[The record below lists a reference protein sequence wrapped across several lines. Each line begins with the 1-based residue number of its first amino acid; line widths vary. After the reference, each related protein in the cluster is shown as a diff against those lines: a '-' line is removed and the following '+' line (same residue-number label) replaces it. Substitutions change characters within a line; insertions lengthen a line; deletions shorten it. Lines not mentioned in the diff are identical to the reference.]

1 MFDFSALKSA
11 QNDRSQQSQQRQQQ
25 SELAYQ
31 EGLKWLAHY
40 NQKPDKETLLKAMQ
54 AMISAS
60 TYQRNRAEPLAVL
73 AYIYYALR
81 SPQLAAKYFR
91 LAQAAN
97 PQAKVVA
104 RMRDVL
110 TERPTVSTFGDNQT
124 FALPELDTVDYD
136 ALYDEAE
143 GQIRE
148 LLRQLLRCDLKQP
161 LLTTKDLLRVAE
173 QDCAQMLQTHQA
185 LSQQL
190 DIINEDID
198 IAPLQRQLYPVEQ
211 RLNTY
216 QKWLAV
222 SRMACQLAEHTT
234 EYVRQTVAALEQQP
248 LPEPLLDP
256 LLDGCD
262 AIADQID
269 ALQAQGYGT
278 EGLEQIYGQLTQKV
292 MEFQDLLEA

>member
-1 MFDFSALKSA
+1 MFDFSALKSV
-11 QNDRSQQSQQRQQQ
+11 QQDRSAQSQQRQQRGEQ
-25 SELAYQ
+25 AYQ

-40 NQKPDKETLLKAMQ
+40 NQTPAKDTLLQAMQ

-91 LAQAAN
+91 LAQAAD

-104 RMRDVL
+104 RMREVL
-110 TERPTVSTFGDNQT
+110 TERPAVATLGDNPA
-124 FALPELDTVDYD
+124 FSLPDLDAIDYD

-143 GQIRE
+143 GQIRD

-161 LLTTKDLLRVAE
+161 LLIAKDALTVAE
-173 QDCAQMLQTHQA
+173 HNYAQMLSIHKA

-198 IAPLQRQLYPVEQ
+198 IAPLQRQLHPVEQ
-211 RLNTY
+211 RLNAY
-216 QKWLAV
+216 QRWLEL
-222 SRMACQLAEHTT
+222 SRITCQLAERTDD
-234 EYVRQTVAALEQQP
+234 YFQQTVAALEQEP
-248 LPEPLLDP
+248 LPESLLDP

-278 EGLEQIYGQLTQKV
+278 EGIEQLYGQLTQKV
-292 MEFQDLLEA
+292 TQFQDLLEA